1 VPPFV
6 LLIPMIIAAPHRWFR
21 LTLWGTLA
29 SIVGSLL
36 GYGIGAAM
44 RGGLNLIHID
54 PNLRL
59 DLGPDWLRKALLV
72 LAGLSA
78 AVAVLSAL
86 QGRQRPGARLRV
98 VVAALLAAAF
108 VGASRWTGW
117 FGVHGTLAELLS
129 QNWWSLAVVCM
140 VVPAFKLA
148 TIGSGLVGVSL
159 GPFLGAVAI
168 ARIVRFGVAAALAR
182 FGGRRSATGC
192 SGTRTRTPP
201 RRPRRAR
208 SRPESRFRWRCTGL
222 QSPDGWSVF
231 LGGGTDT
238 MSRPAVAA
246 LLSFL
251 IPGLGQIYN
260 REVLRGLFW
269 LIITRRCGS
278 AAPASSAGSSTS
290 SRPPRR
296 TTGPSCKTAYHGRPA
311 RLAFAVSWDDRPS
324 LTGARRSSRQ
334 PDRPSR
340 GAPRS

>member
-1 VPPFV
+1 MYSRVESYATTPAAFTALVVVAAIDSAFLPVPPFV

-21 LTLWGTLA
+21 LTLWGTVA

-72 LAGLSA
+72 LAGLSV

-86 QGRQRPGARLRV
+86 QGRRQRPGARLRV
-98 VVAALLAAAF
+98 GAAALLAVALAL
-108 VGASRWTGW
+108 ASRWTGW
-117 FGVHGTLAELLS
+117 FAVHGTLAELLS

-182 FGGRRSATGC
+182 FGGPPVRDWLLRHAHAHAPSATAA
-192 SGTRTRTPP
+192 
-201 RRPRRAR
+201 RAL
-208 SRPESRFRWRCTGL
+208 ET
-222 QSPDGWSVF
+222 
-231 LGGGTDT
+231 
-238 MSRPAVAA
+238 
-246 LLSFL
+246 
-251 IPGLGQIYN
+251 
-260 REVLRGLFW
+260 
-269 LIITRRCGS
+269 
-278 AAPASSAGSSTS
+278 
-290 SRPPRR
+290 
-296 TTGPSCKTAYHGRPA
+296 
-311 RLAFAVSWDDRPS
+311 
-324 LTGARRSSRQ
+324 
-334 PDRPSR
+334 
-340 GAPRS
+340 

>member
-1 VPPFV
+1 MSTDTVPQLSSTPWGRARAWSGRMYSRVESYANTPAAFTALLVVAAIDSAFFPVPPFV
-6 LLIPMIIAAPHRWFR
+6 LLIPMIIAAPHRWFQ
-21 LTLWGTLA
+21 LTLWGTVA
-29 SIVGSLL
+29 SIFGSLL

-86 QGRQRPGARLRV
+86 QGLRQRPGAKLRV
-98 VVAALLAAAF
+98 SAAALLAVAF
-108 VGASRWTGW
+108 AIASRWTGW

-182 FGGRRSATGC
+182 FGGPPVRDWLLRHAHAHAPPATAA
-192 SGTRTRTPP
+192 
-201 RRPRRAR
+201 RPL
-208 SRPESRFRWRCTGL
+208 ET
-222 QSPDGWSVF
+222 
-231 LGGGTDT
+231 
-238 MSRPAVAA
+238 
-246 LLSFL
+246 
-251 IPGLGQIYN
+251 
-260 REVLRGLFW
+260 
-269 LIITRRCGS
+269 
-278 AAPASSAGSSTS
+278 
-290 SRPPRR
+290 
-296 TTGPSCKTAYHGRPA
+296 
-311 RLAFAVSWDDRPS
+311 
-324 LTGARRSSRQ
+324 
-334 PDRPSR
+334 
-340 GAPRS
+340 